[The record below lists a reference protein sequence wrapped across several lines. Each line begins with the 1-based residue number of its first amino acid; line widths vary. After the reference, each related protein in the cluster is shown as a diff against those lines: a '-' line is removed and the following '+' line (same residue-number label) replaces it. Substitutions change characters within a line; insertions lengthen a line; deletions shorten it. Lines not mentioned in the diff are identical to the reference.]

1 MQIIKKK
8 RYDACMKLDLLTLK
22 LFVRILEE
30 GTISQAAEREHIAA
44 AAVSR
49 RIADLEQSLNT
60 TLLLRTNKGVSPTA
74 AGLELLYRSRA
85 LLNSAQEIETRLQA
99 FSQGQQGLVHILAN
113 TSAISQFL
121 AEPLG
126 EFGRLHPAIPLQLEE
141 QTSLD
146 IIRALAEGKADL
158 GVFTRLPYAADI
170 EAYPFRSDKLV
181 VLVPINH
188 PLAQHEKIRFE
199 QTLEHEQITLLTG
212 TQLHYQITKTA
223 MEANRSVRIRTE
235 VSGYDAMCLLINAG
249 MGIGIL
255 PRKSASIYQI
265 PNTRVIE
272 LDEEWSQREIL
283 IGVRRRSDLQ
293 PSAESLLSF
302 LLESGA

>member
-1 MQIIKKK
+1 
-8 RYDACMKLDLLTLK
+8 MKLDLLTLK

-141 QTSLD
+141 QTSPF
-146 IIRALAEGKADL
+146 AERVMQISIKQAMSGK
-158 GVFTRLPYAADI
+158 
-170 EAYPFRSDKLV
+170 
-181 VLVPINH
+181 
-188 PLAQHEKIRFE
+188 KI
-199 QTLEHEQITLLTG
+199 
-212 TQLHYQITKTA
+212 
-223 MEANRSVRIRTE
+223 
-235 VSGYDAMCLLINAG
+235 SG
-249 MGIGIL
+249 
-255 PRKSASIYQI
+255 
-265 PNTRVIE
+265 E
-272 LDEEWSQREIL
+272 
-283 IGVRRRSDLQ
+283 
-293 PSAESLLSF
+293 
-302 LLESGA
+302 